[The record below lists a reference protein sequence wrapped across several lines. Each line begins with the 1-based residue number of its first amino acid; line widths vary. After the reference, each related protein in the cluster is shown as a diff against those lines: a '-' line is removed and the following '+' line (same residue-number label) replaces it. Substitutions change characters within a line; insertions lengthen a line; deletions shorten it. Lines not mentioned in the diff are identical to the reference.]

1 MGASAEKGGSFPLA
15 TAPQGS
21 DGRPAVYGIRPEHF
35 CLAGDGMQARVVIVE
50 PMGSETQVM
59 MKIGETAVNGVF
71 RERIT
76 ARPGDI
82 LPVAPQAAMAHL
94 FSKATSERL

>member
-1 MGASAEKGGSFPLA
+1 
-15 TAPQGS
+15 
-21 DGRPAVYGIRPEHF
+21 
-35 CLAGDGMQARVVIVE
+35 
-50 PMGSETQVM
+50 

-94 FSKATSERL
+94 FSKATSEWL

>member
-1 MGASAEKGGSFPLA
+1 VSWPLPA
-15 TAPQGS
+15 QNAPEG
-21 DGRPAVYGIRPEHF
+21 PAVYGIRPEHF
-35 CLAGDGMQARVVIVE
+35 RLAGDGMQARVVIVE
-50 PMGSETQVM
+50 PMGSETQVT

>member
-1 MGASAEKGGSFPLA
+1 MDVRNAVAIVTGGASGLGLA
-15 TAPQGS
+15 SA
-21 DGRPAVYGIRPEHF
+21 RK
-35 CLAGDGMQARVVIVE
+35 LAAAGARVVIVE
-50 PMGSETQVM
+50 PMGSETQVT

>member
-1 MGASAEKGGSFPLA
+1 VITFVNRNLEPMRGYHQFMRALPEIL
-15 TAPQGS
+15 QR
-21 DGRPAVYGIRPEHF
+21 RP
-35 CLAGDGMQARVVIVE
+35 QARVVIVE

-94 FSKATSERL
+94 FNKATGERL